1 MRLSNKALYIRRE
14 IIERN
19 LEFCRAV
26 TPEQM
31 ETILSLADGYDL
43 RESDKRSLLVIKL
56 ENETAVP
63 KVFYKDEVI
72 ELKQSVFFDWD
83 TDTDVMGGLSYAIE
97 HVVIGKG
104 YPITNRIERRV
115 KGHATT

>member
-1 MRLSNKALYIRRE
+1 MPNINGEELTKTI
-14 IIERN
+14 
-19 LEFCRAV
+19 
-26 TPEQM
+26 EQM
-31 ETILSLADGYDL
+31 KGAIRKSN
-43 RESDKRSLLVIKL
+43 LLVIELKD
-56 ENETAVP
+56 ETSAP
-63 KVFYKDEVI
+63 KVFYKGEEI
-72 ELKQSVFFDWD
+72 ELKQNVFFDWD